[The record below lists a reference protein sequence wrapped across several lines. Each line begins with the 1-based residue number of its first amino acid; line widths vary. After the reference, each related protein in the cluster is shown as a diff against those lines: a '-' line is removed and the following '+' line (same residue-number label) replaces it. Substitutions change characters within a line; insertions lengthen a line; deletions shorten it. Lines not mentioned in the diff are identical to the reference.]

1 MQKWCAN
8 GLHMT
13 GLADNVV
20 QVQALLQ
27 VEVRPAY
34 MRAKGESIHLTSEPL
49 FTPQIPLNR

>member
-13 GLADNVV
+13 GLADYVV

-27 VEVRPAY
+27 AEVRPAY

-49 FTPQIPLNR
+49 FTPRIPLNR